1 MLDGIRCLVSIRYAD
16 CGDKRTINSMV
27 ISMSKGSHRRP
38 TKEDIY
44 QDNWD
49 KIYTG
54 RNTAQDKDKEKERL
68 GMPTDDYF
76 HHDYEDTSAVSEV
89 IPDEDEEKQEE

>member
-1 MLDGIRCLVSIRYAD
+1 MLDGIRCLVSIGYAD
-16 CGDKRTINSMV
+16 SGDKRTINS
-27 ISMSKGSHRRP
+27 IANMSKGSHRRP

-54 RNTAQDKDKEKERL
+54 RNTAQDKDKEKES
-68 GMPTDDYF
+68 T
-76 HHDYEDTSAVSEV
+76 
-89 IPDEDEEKQEE
+89 DEETRNESRDGE

>member
-49 KIYTG
+49 KIYTP
-54 RNTAQDKDKEKERL
+54 DKDKEKES
-68 GMPTDDYF
+68 T
-76 HHDYEDTSAVSEV
+76 
-89 IPDEDEEKQEE
+89 DEETRNESRDGE

>member
-54 RNTAQDKDKEKERL
+54 RNTAQDKDKEKES
-68 GMPTDDYF
+68 T
-76 HHDYEDTSAVSEV
+76 
-89 IPDEDEEKQEE
+89 DEETRNESRDGE

>member
-1 MLDGIRCLVSIRYAD
+1 MLDGIRCLVSIGKSD

-49 KIYTG
+49 KIYTP
-54 RNTAQDKDKEKERL
+54 DKDKEKES
-68 GMPTDDYF
+68 T
-76 HHDYEDTSAVSEV
+76 
-89 IPDEDEEKQEE
+89 DEETRNESRDGE